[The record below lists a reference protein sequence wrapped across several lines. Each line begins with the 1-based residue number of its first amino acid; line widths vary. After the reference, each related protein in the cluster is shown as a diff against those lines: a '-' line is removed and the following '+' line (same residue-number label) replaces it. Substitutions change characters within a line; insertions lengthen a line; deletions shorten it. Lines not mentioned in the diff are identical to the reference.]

1 LQTLTNR
8 EYIDKYI
15 KSQRI
20 KWWGH
25 LNRLEDTELV
35 QITDWNHL
43 GVRTKGQP
51 KNRLIQIDK

>member
-1 LQTLTNR
+1 LQKLKNT

-25 LNRLEDTELV
+25 LKRLEDTKPV
-35 QITDWNHL
+35 QITNWNAI
-43 GVRTKGQP
+43 GVRTKDSQ
-51 KNRLIQIDK
+51 RTD